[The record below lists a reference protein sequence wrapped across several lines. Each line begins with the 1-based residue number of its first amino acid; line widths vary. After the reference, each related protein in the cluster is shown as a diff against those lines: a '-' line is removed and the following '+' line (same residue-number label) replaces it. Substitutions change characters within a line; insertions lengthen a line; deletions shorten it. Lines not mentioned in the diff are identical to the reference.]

1 MKVIRTD
8 PRPMSASLNLITR
21 RSVRTDFARVDFVS
35 RFVRVFKI
43 FKIDRG
49 KMDLHY
55 ILSWSESFQ
64 TSLFRLKL
72 QHRKYVKTSLP
83 LSNKFFQ

>member
-1 MKVIRTD
+1 
-8 PRPMSASLNLITR
+8 MSASLNLITR

-35 RFVRVFKI
+35 RSVSCVFLKI

-55 ILSWSESFQ
+55 TLSWSESFQ